1 MLSGV
6 TRHMLPHLPG
16 VPHLHAE
23 TAPNTDE
30 FFNPRFMYTRLI
42 RTVCF
47 VPGERKSLNFL

>member
-23 TAPNTDE
+23 TGPNTDE
-30 FFNPRFMYTRLI
+30 FFNPRFMYTGLI

-47 VPGERKSLNFL
+47 VPRERKSLNFL

>member
-23 TAPNTDE
+23 TGPNTDE
-30 FFNPRFMYTRLI
+30 FFNPRFMHTRLI

>member
-6 TRHMLPHLPG
+6 TRHMLPQLPG

-23 TAPNTDE
+23 TGPNTDE